1 MENFLPLFKADQ
13 ATRTVWAR
21 AAAEEPDKAREIM
34 DYVTARPQ
42 FEAWSNGFAKAT
54 MGKSLGNIRAMH
66 NHKHLAG
73 KVQEIVYDDT
83 GKNVDIC
90 IKVLDPVDWV
100 KVEEGGY
107 TGLSIGGGYAN
118 KWPCPLHKGLT
129 RYTPRISEIS
139 LVDAPCIPSARFL
152 ELHKRDGS
160 VQEVMLKGVP
170 RTFNELLPPPTF
182 EEMLEKGRFSAVG
195 PTLGRIAGGTRD
207 IVDRAVNHPV
217 TSTLRGAVK
226 VGKTVKDVSSLATLG
241 AGATGIF
248 AVSHHHHQPDNIKK
262 PRYMRKSVGSALGE
276 IGARAAKFA
285 GAYAKT
291 GRSVL
296 GAGRSAL
303 GRTRVGTAA
312 GKVASQVAAH
322 PRVAAAGR
330 EVAAT
335 GWKGA
340 IAPLHTIA
348 RAGGAAVGGA
358 RGADIA
364 GRIGLAGDYA
374 PVAYTAGKLT
384 GVIPDKKPAEK
395 MAKAE
400 VDAAKAKI
408 ATTMHE
414 WKAGKLRSYRGVNA
428 KGKPRR
434 GPKVTDQRQAIAIA
448 LSQARREGLGKGLLS
463 SGLKVAGS
471 LAERVGASKAGQ
483 AVGRTLASSGVRH
496 IAKEAAFEAGGAAA
510 VGGVGYGA
518 WQGAKAIGNAISPS
532 KPAMKKPG
540 YMTKADDI
548 ADIIAERMEK
558 GIGSALGAGLATGA
572 AVGAGYGALR
582 GRKPAN
588 KHSVLGHVGI
598 GALWGGAP
606 YVGYRV
612 GRALVAKDPGDL
624 AKPAHMKKA
633 EAFAAAIADEMAK
646 RTLHEDVRASAR
658 GTALLGGVTGA
669 ALGGVGGA
677 MIGAAGG
684 SFVGAAAGAHEHYR
698 QKRIATAKA
707 ANAPRTVHR
716 ILSDS
721 QHAQRIAAAKAR
733 WMREGH
739 HDLDDHFAA
748 RTASAKTAW
757 LGSTKKV
764 AAIKQERDA
773 AWHGV
778 ADTHEAYDKVRPHI
792 PPHANL
798 MMYVKGHGGLLHNP
812 EGVGDFDNET
822 YVLHPHEA
830 DDFIKK
836 HGKNAQAAEKRA
848 PQGLLSPAAFAD
860 VRVNVEGR
868 FVRLPQDEPEAAAA

>member
-160 VQEVMLKGVP
+160 VEEVMLKGVP
-170 RTFNELLPPPTF
+170 RTFNELLPPLTF
-182 EEMLEKGRFSAVG
+182 DEMLEKGRFSAVA

-207 IVDRAVNHPV
+207 IVERAVNHPV

-226 VGKTVKDVSSLATLG
+226 VGKTVKDVGSLATLG

-291 GRSVL
+291 GRSVIS
-296 GAGRSAL
+296 AGRSTL
-303 GRTRVGTAA
+303 GRTRVGVAA

-330 EVAAT
+330 EVKAT

-340 IAPLHTIA
+340 VAPLHTIA

-358 RGADIA
+358 RGANIA
-364 GRIGLAGDYA
+364 GHVGLAGDYA
-374 PVAYTAGKLT
+374 PLAYTAAKVT
-384 GVIPDKKPAEK
+384 GVLPDKKPAEK

-434 GPKVTDQRQAIAIA
+434 GPKVTDQKQAIAIA
-448 LSQARREGLGKGLLS
+448 LSQARREGLGK
-463 SGLKVAGS
+463 
-471 LAERVGASKAGQ
+471 
-483 AVGRTLASSGVRH
+483 
-496 IAKEAAFEAGGAAA
+496 
-510 VGGVGYGA
+510 
-518 WQGAKAIGNAISPS
+518 
-532 KPAMKKPG
+532 
-540 YMTKADDI
+540 ADDI
-548 ADIIAERMEK
+548 AAIIAERMEK

-612 GRALVAKDPGDL
+612 GRALVAKDPADL
-624 AKPAHMKKA
+624 AKPAHMKKTDDI
-633 EAFAAAIADEMAK
+633 AAIIAERMEKGFFSDPKPGETARNIEAAK
-646 RTLHEDVRASAR
+646 QIAQK
-658 GTALLGGVTGA
+658 GGGF
-669 ALGGVGGA
+669 
-677 MIGAAGG
+677 
-684 SFVGAAAGAHEHYR
+684 S
-698 QKRIATAKA
+698 
-707 ANAPRTVHR
+707 VHR
-716 ILSDS
+716 TSTLLSDS
-721 QHAQRIAAAKAR
+721 QHKQRIEAAKAR

-836 HGKNAQAAEKRA
+836 HGKNATKAEKRA
-848 PQGLLSPAAFAD
+848 PEGLLDRGEFAD
-860 VRVNVEGR
+860 VRVTVDGR